1 MAITNGAFKGLI
13 TPRSVL
19 QYNLTKGVTDFSQL
33 KQFDYFKKGYP
44 FLVVLSMPDFL
55 RDLCEKD
62 EGIKLLVQNYIHI
75 LENDFKGI
83 DNIDNIIGEAIGD
96 ISNGART
103 AQVINKTVKQSNTS
117 FSMTYME
124 RVGSLLTKVNELI
137 LTGIDDGDVHVKTYH
152 GLIDAYKFDNIVTSI
167 WC

>member
-55 RDLCEKD
+55 YDLCE
-62 EGIKLLVQNYIHI
+62 
-75 LENDFKGI
+75 
-83 DNIDNIIGEAIGD
+83 
-96 ISNGART
+96 
-103 AQVINKTVKQSNTS
+103 
-117 FSMTYME
+117 
-124 RVGSLLTKVNELI
+124 
-137 LTGIDDGDVHVKTYH
+137 
-152 GLIDAYKFDNIVTSI
+152 
-167 WC
+167 